1 MISLTNTYS
10 LDSTASD
17 EHLASLAQ
25 AEPAAFGELYQ
36 RHCER
41 VYRYHL
47 ARTGDA
53 DDAQDLTTQT
63 FMAALEGL
71 PGYRGAGSFGAWLF
85 GIARRKLAMH
95 YRGRRSVLP
104 LEIMPDLADPAPSP
118 EASTGKRLQ
127 LAQVTQALRRLAPDR
142 AEALL
147 LCLFADLTAREA
159 GQVMGK
165 SEAAVKM
172 LVLRGLRD
180 LRERFALTLQ
190 EE

>member
-1 MISLTNTYS
+1 MISLPTIFNPNP
-10 LDSTASD
+10 STSD
-17 EHLASLAQ
+17 EHLAMQAQ

-47 ARTGDA
+47 ARTGDVN
-53 DDAQDLTTQT
+53 DALDLTTQT

-71 PGYRGAGSFGAWLF
+71 PSYRGTGSFGAWLL
-85 GIARRKLAMH
+85 GIARHKMALH
-95 YRGRRSVLP
+95 YRKRRPELP
-104 LEIMPDLADPAPSP
+104 LENAATIADPAPSP
-118 EASTGKRLQ
+118 EASAGRRLQ
-127 LAQVTQALRRLAPDR
+127 LAQVTQGLRRLAPDR
-142 AEALL
+142 AEAPL

-180 LRERFALTLQ
+180 LREKFALTLQ

>member
-1 MISLTNTYS
+1 MISLPNTYS
-10 LDSTASD
+10 LDPTASD
-17 EHLASLAQ
+17 EHLATLAQ
-25 AEPAAFGELYQ
+25 AQPAAFGELYQ

-47 ARTGDA
+47 ARTGDV
-53 DDAQDLTTQT
+53 DDAQDLTMQT

-71 PGYRGAGSFGAWLF
+71 PGFRAAGSFGAWLF
-85 GIARRKLAMH
+85 GIARRRLAMH
-95 YRGRRSVLP
+95 FRRRRPELP
-104 LEIMPDLADPAPSP
+104 LEHMADLADPAPSP
-118 EASTGKRLQ
+118 ETSAGKRLE
-127 LAQVTQALRRLAPDR
+127 LGQVAQALRRLAPDR
-142 AEALL
+142 SEALL

-180 LRERFALTLQ
+180 LRERFALTLK

>member
-1 MISLTNTYS
+1 MISLPTLLTPNPS
-10 LDSTASD
+10 ASD
-17 EHLASLAQ
+17 DHLVIQAQ

-47 ARTGDA
+47 VHTGDVN
-53 DDAQDLTTQT
+53 DAQDLTTQT

-71 PGYRGAGSFGAWLF
+71 SSYRGTGSFGAWLL
-85 GIARRKLAMH
+85 GIARHKMALH
-95 YRGRRSVLP
+95 FRRRRPELP
-104 LEIMPDLADPAPSP
+104 LENAAALADPGPSP
-118 EASTGKRLQ
+118 EASTGRRLQ
-127 LAQVTQALRRLAPDR
+127 VAQVTKALHRLSPDR

-180 LRERFALTLQ
+180 LREKFALTLS